1 MARRKLTKEQQERKA
16 KRIAKRID
24 ANRQKTID
32 ALVKLMER
40 DGLAYV
46 CEWSKSGN
54 ANMLDPQNPITGTH
68 YRGANL
74 ANLAVQCMEAGIC
87 DNRFAT
93 ANEARKMGW
102 TIPDDARQFMVEKCK
117 RFTFPVTDK
126 NGNPELDEDGN
137 QKVISYVRP
146 VSYWWV
152 YNYSDLEGTPDLP
165 DAPKL
170 RDVDDETPEV
180 KLIDALKESSR
191 CKVNERK
198 SDGAYYSPTTDTI
211 AIPRREQFSSPQA
224 MLRTLAHEMGHS
236 TSHAT
241 ACDRKLGGKFGSDE
255 YAFEELIAELTSVFV
270 LSYTGADIVPEDG
283 DGDEAMQRRHENH
296 AAYLKSWLRNFKSDT
311 TYLFRAATKASAAA
325 DYIIERLVS
334 AHPEYERVSERIEM
348 PNSDKAA

>member
-1 MARRKLTKEQQERKA
+1 MARKQLTKEQQERKA

-46 CEWSKSGN
+46 CEWSKGGK
-54 ANMLDPQNPITGTH
+54 ANILDPYNPITGTH

-74 ANLAVQCMEAGIC
+74 ANLAIQCMEAGIT

-93 ANEARKMGW
+93 AHEAQKMGW

-117 RFTFPVTDK
+117 RFTFPLTDK
-126 NGNPELDEDGN
+126 DGNPELDNDGN

-170 RDVDDETPEV
+170 RDVDDDEPEI

-191 CKVNERK
+191 CIVAERK
-198 SDGAYYSPTTDTI
+198 SDGAYYSPMIDKIT
-211 AIPRREQFSSPQA
+211 IPRREQFSSSQA

-236 TSHAT
+236 TSHPS
-241 ACDRKLGGKFGSDE
+241 ACNRPIGEKFGSE
-255 YAFEELIAELTSVFV
+255 SYAFEELVAELTSVFV
-270 LSYTGADIVPEDG
+270 LSYAGADIVPEDS
-283 DGDEAMQRRHENH
+283 DNDEAMQRRHENH
-296 AAYLKSWLRNFKSDT
+296 AAYLKSWLGKFKSDT

-325 DYIIERLVS
+325 DYIIDRLVTV
-334 AHPEYERVSERIEM
+334 HPEYERTSETIEM
-348 PNSDKAA
+348 PKNDKAA